1 MNFIKNK
8 YSKFISNE
16 YHFSKWIFGSIIAG
30 LISNISEF
38 IIDPFRPAKD
48 KDWMLM
54 GMVVSIVLTALFII
68 IRGKIF
74 VLPLYTK
81 NIGKRIIYRT
91 LFNSVFSFISVIIYT
106 YIFNKFEMKTLSS
119 VRS

>member
-1 MNFIKNK
+1 MSFLKNK
-8 YSKFISNE
+8 FN
-16 YHFSKWIFGSIIAG
+16 FPKWISGAIIAG
-30 LISNISEF
+30 LLSNISEF

-54 GMVVSIVLTALFII
+54 WMTVSIVLTALFAI

-74 VLPLYTK
+74 ILPLYTK

-91 LFNSVFSFISVIIYT
+91 IFNSIFSFISIFVYT
-106 YIFNKFEMKTLSS
+106 YIFNKFKMKTLDS